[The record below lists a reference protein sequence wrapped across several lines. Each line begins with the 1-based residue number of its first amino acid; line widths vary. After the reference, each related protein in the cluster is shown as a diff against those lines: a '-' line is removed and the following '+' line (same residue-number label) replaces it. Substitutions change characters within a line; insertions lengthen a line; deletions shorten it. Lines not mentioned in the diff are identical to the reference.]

1 MKKGKKNM
9 TKYSELCEIEKLI
22 KKGFD
27 LELISFELDIPLKEI
42 QQLHKIMKNQEKPTN
57 NEENNHRKKTNNK
70 ELMNKK
76 IEQMRERYQQL
87 FFENNK
93 KDNIAQIK
101 VSEEETKQINLC
113 ISTIEEKIEE
123 MKALPK
129 REKRKIANEIISK
142 MKEIQN
148 YPLTIEQAEKLNFL
162 LKSEELKRLSL
173 DPLDKIDIIIYRYRK
188 IMFKKLSEALDIA
201 QCQTE
206 DIEELNRLG
215 RKITLEMQ
223 KENLISVNTVK
234 SRIDTKV
241 SKILQKQ
248 AIERIKND
256 MSENILGIIE
266 DLVNGTLDMENAHT
280 IIEEEAEKKLEKNPK
295 NKFSLTK
302 EQEERQI
309 LMKINMT
316 IRDKADK
323 FQIVDP
329 EITILQLQ
337 ELTQAPIN
345 QVIRTVVENLVSR
358 KKFEEAKGI
367 CNEFL
372 SKNKKGPFAIEMKD
386 LKLRI
391 RNAQI
396 GDTVLKIINNNASEE
411 EPQQYIELIEKEIE
425 KGTIKLGA
433 ISLGK
438 SQDGMRS
445 IRLSDIWSGKS
456 KNQKEK

>member
-1 MKKGKKNM
+1 M

-42 QQLHKIMKNQEKPTN
+42 QQLHKIIKSQEKLAN
-57 NEENNHRKKTNNK
+57 NEKNNPRKETNNK
-70 ELMNKK
+70 ELINKK
-76 IEQMRERYQQL
+76 IEQMRKRYQQL

-123 MKALPK
+123 MKAFSK
-129 REKRKIANEIISK
+129 IERRKIANEIISK

-162 LKSEELKRLSL
+162 LKSEELKRLKL
-173 DPLDKIDIIIYRYRK
+173 DTLDKIDIIIYRYRK
-188 IMFKKLSEALDIA
+188 IIFKKLAEALDIA

-358 KKFEEAKGI
+358 KKFEEAKEI
-367 CNEFL
+367 CNKFL
-372 SKNKKGPFAIEMKD
+372 SKNKKGSFAIEMKD